1 MKNPVALASLA
12 FALASLPVHAERSVA
27 EVRWS
32 ALKGE
37 GRLLAGEVVPPGG
50 GTAFES
56 LRVTN
61 ADGSPRV
68 VPVFTIERPAI
79 EGHRWALR
87 GEVRGDGIEGRAY
100 LEMWNFFPGGGRYFS
115 RTLAEAGPMG
125 SLSGTFAFR
134 AFVLPFTAEPG
145 MKPER
150 LAVNVAFPG
159 RGTVILGPLRLLDLG
174 PADDPFL
181 PPGAWFTSRQ
191 IGLVGGIGGG
201 VIGLLGALAGT
212 LSSLGRARPLV
223 LAILRGILAVGVV
236 SLGALAF
243 GWWNG
248 QPREVLF
255 LLFLVGTICTAL
267 PAGLL
272 GQVRR
277 RYEELE
283 FRRMKALDAG

>member
-1 MKNPVALASLA
+1 
-12 FALASLPVHAERSVA
+12 
-27 EVRWS
+27 
-32 ALKGE
+32 
-37 GRLLAGEVVPPGG
+37 
-50 GTAFES
+50 
-56 LRVTN
+56 
-61 ADGSPRV
+61 
-68 VPVFTIERPAI
+68 
-79 EGHRWALR
+79 
-87 GEVRGDGIEGRAY
+87 
-100 LEMWNFFPGGGRYFS
+100 
-115 RTLAEAGPMG
+115 MG

-181 PPGAWFTSRQ
+181 PPGAWLTSRQ

-201 VIGLLGALAGT
+201 VLGLLGALAGT

-255 LLFLVGTICTAL
+255 LFFLVGTICTAL